1 MPTPQEFNA
10 AGLYD
15 PVDHEHE
22 TMGRLELLNWLS
34 EQGFTIDEM
43 VVGLESDGLQS
54 MTSDRKLLSGERLS
68 RDEAVRTSGL
78 DADQFD
84 SIAIAFGFVAV
95 DPTEP
100 SDFSRSEVEAITTFG
115 LLSTMFS
122 RAEALSFFR
131 VLGSSMGRIA
141 EAGVS
146 LFLADVE
153 AQHLNS
159 GGSELEHA
167 RKIDDA
173 TGLVDEMA
181 RGFGPILQRQVF
193 QAIHRFRRSMLP
205 GLDRHQF
212 RYAVG
217 FIDLVG
223 FTEIAGRLHARD
235 LAVFIRDFEG
245 RAHDVVTG
253 FGARVVKL
261 IGDEVM
267 FVSTDPAAACRAGHA
282 LMEGF
287 GHEDE
292 RVLPRGGLALGDV
305 LVRGGDYYGS
315 VVNLASRLVDEAV
328 PQELLVTE
336 EVAGAAD
343 GCVFEP
349 AGRRMVKGFDHPIAV
364 RTFVS

>member
-1 MPTPQEFNA
+1 MPTPEEFTA

-15 PVDHEHE
+15 PVGHAG
-22 TMGRLELLNWLS
+22 TGRIELLDWLD

-43 VVGLESDGLQS
+43 VVGMVSDGLQS
-54 MTSDRKLLSGERLS
+54 MTSDREFLSGERLT
-68 RDEAVRTSGL
+68 RDEAVPASGL
-78 DADQFD
+78 APDVFD
-84 SIAIAFGFVAV
+84 KLVLAFGIASI
-95 DPTEP
+95 DRATPT
-100 SDFSRSEVEAITTFG
+100 DFARSEVEALATYG
-115 LLSTMFS
+115 ALSAMFS
-122 RAEALSFFR
+122 QEEGLSFYRVIGSSIGRVAEA
-131 VLGSSMGRIA
+131 A
-141 EAGVS
+141 VS
-146 LFLADVE
+146 LFLTDIE
-153 AQHLNS
+153 ARHLSS

-167 RKIDDA
+167 LKVDAA
-173 TGLVDEMA
+173 TGLVDQLA
-181 RGFGPILQRQVF
+181 LGLNPLLRRHIY
-193 QAIHRFRRSMLP
+193 QAIHRSRRSQI
-205 GLDRHQF
+205 GGIERFQF
-212 RYAVG
+212 RYAIG
-217 FIDLVG
+217 FVDLVG

-245 RAHDVVTG
+245 RAHDVVAG
-253 FGARVVKL
+253 AGARVVKL

-267 FVSTDPAAACRAGHA
+267 FVSPDAAAACRAGQA

-287 GHEDE
+287 GIEDE

-336 EVAGAAD
+336 DVADAAV

>member
-1 MPTPQEFNA
+1 MPTPQEYIA

-15 PVDHEHE
+15 PGEVE
-22 TMGRLELLNWLS
+22 TGRLELLNWLS
-34 EQGFTIDEM
+34 QKGFSIDDM
-43 VVGLESDGLQS
+43 VEALEYGGLQS
-54 MTSDRKLLSGERLS
+54 MSSDRQLRAGERLT
-68 RDEAVRTSGL
+68 RDEGVGISGL
-78 DADQFD
+78 DPDQFD
-84 SIAIAFGFVAV
+84 AIATAFGFIAV
-95 DPTEP
+95 DPNAP
-100 SDFSRSEVEAITTFG
+100 SDFARSEVDVITTFG
-115 LLSTMFS
+115 ALSAMFS
-122 RAEALSFFR
+122 RAEVLSFFR

-153 AQHLNS
+153 AQHLDS

-167 RKIDDA
+167 QKIDEA

-193 QAIHRFRRSMLP
+193 QAVHRSRESMLP
-205 GLDRHQF
+205 GTQRHQF

-223 FTEIAGRLHARD
+223 FTEIAARLHARD

-245 RAHDVVTG
+245 RAHEVVTG

-292 RVLPRGGLALGDV
+292 RVLPRGGLAYGDV
-305 LVRGGDYYGS
+305 LVRSGDYYGS

-336 EVAGAAD
+336 ELAKAAE